1 MVATGHYHGMYLG
14 DPDIDFVKLG
24 ECQGVKGI
32 RVTSAADIEGAL
44 KKGIKEV
51 RDGKPFIVEI
61 VVQRIGGGADSTWHQ
76 KYSVAKQGATNAQ

>member
-1 MVATGHYHGMYLG
+1 MYLG

-24 ECQGVKGI
+24 ECQGVKGV

-44 KKGIKEV
+44 KKGIHEV

-61 VVQRIGGGADSTWHQ
+61 VVSRIGGGAESTWHQ
-76 KYSVAKQGATNAQ
+76 KFSVAKLGTSSAQ